1 MTISSAADPP
11 VPPAEYLPSP
21 RPGTA
26 TPRHVAV
33 ILDGN
38 RRWARAHHTDSAVA
52 YRRGGDRV
60 HELLTWCEAAGM
72 SAVTL
77 WPLSADNLRRDPGDV
92 RVLVRVITEVVCE
105 LAGAGRWQ
113 LNLFGNTALLGQ
125 SAGRRVCDAVRRTAA
140 VSGMTVNIAVAYD
153 GREDIASAV
162 RSLLTE
168 HADRGTAVADIV
180 DGLTSEQIAR
190 HVSLT
195 GQPPV
200 DLIIRTS
207 GEQRLSGFLAWQSA
221 YSEFYFCD
229 VNWPD
234 FTRAD
239 FDAALLSYNRRS
251 RRYGQ

>member
-1 MTISSAADPP
+1 MAA
-11 VPPAEYLPSP
+11 L
-21 RPGTA
+21 
-26 TPRHVAV
+26 RHVAV
-33 ILDGN
+33 IVDGN
-38 RRWARAHHTDSAVA
+38 RRWARAHHTDPASA

-92 RVLVRVITEVVCE
+92 RALVQVITEVVGE
-105 LAGAGRWQ
+105 LVDAKRWH
-113 LNLFGNTALLGQ
+113 LNLFGNTAFLGK
-125 SAGRRVCDAVRRTAA
+125 GVHRKVCHAA
-140 VSGMTVNIAVAYD
+140 RHTGVVSGMTVNIAVAYD
-153 GREDIASAV
+153 GREDITSAV

-168 HADRGTAVADIV
+168 HAGRGTAVADIV
-180 DGLTSEQIAR
+180 DGLTSDQIAG
-190 HVSLT
+190 HLSLT

-207 GEQRLSGFLAWQSA
+207 GEQRLSGFLPWQSA

-239 FDAALLSYNRRS
+239 FDAALLSYTRRS

>member
-1 MTISSAADPP
+1 MTTSSAADPP
-11 VPPAEYLPSP
+11 LPPAEYLPSP
-21 RPGTA
+21 CPSKA
-26 TPRHVAV
+26 ALRHVAV
-33 ILDGN
+33 IVDGN
-38 RRWARAHHTDSAVA
+38 RRWARAHHTDPAAA

-72 SAVTL
+72 STVTL

-92 RVLVRVITEVVCE
+92 GALVQVISEVVGE
-105 LAGAGRWQ
+105 LADARRWQ
-113 LNLFGNTALLGQ
+113 LNLFGNTALLGRG
-125 SAGRRVCDAVRRTAA
+125 ARRRIRAAARRTAA
-140 VSGMTVNIAVAYD
+140 GSGMAVNIAVAYD
-153 GREDIASAV
+153 GREDITSAV
-162 RSLLTE
+162 RSLLAE
-168 HADRGTAVADIV
+168 QAGRGTAVADIV
-180 DGLTSEQIAR
+180 DGLTSDQIAR
-190 HVSLT
+190 HLSLA

-207 GEQRLSGFLAWQSA
+207 GEQRLSGFLPWQSA

-239 FDAALLSYNRRS
+239 FDAALLSYDRRS